1 METRE
6 FLLSFDDN
14 VVSYSFLFIIKV
26 YGFITLPVLSYTYET
41 WSLVLREERRL
52 RMFENSELSI
62 TFRPMR
68 GEVTGEWI
76 KLCKEELNDL
86 ISLPNIVGVIKS
98 RRKRW
103 AAHVACMCEDKF
115 LQSFG
120 GET

>member
-26 YGFITLPVLSYTYET
+26 YGFITLPILSYTYET
-41 WSLVLREERRL
+41 WSLVLREERSL
-52 RMFENSELSI
+52 RMFGDSVLSVI
-62 TFRPMR
+62 FRTIR
-68 GEVTGEWI
+68 DEVTGEWI

-86 ISLPNIVGVIKS
+86 NSPPNFVGVIKS
-98 RRKRW
+98 RIKKW
-103 AAHVACMCEDKF
+103 AARIACMGEEKC

-120 GET
+120 GYN